1 MISTCF
7 RCRTGRNYVPK
18 TQICITRAQSCYP
31 TCFGVRE
38 AAGFIFHCKTLG
50 TQRSALEYTQLLP
63 SLLKGPP
70 LQVILFCPRQSR
82 VCRAGNPSQTMPKSH
97 QAEKILEEHWSTE
110 FNQTQRNYRPLS
122 FIDATRESCF
132 ASFIQW
138 LTHKHPQQQRLKP
151 QVSPT
156 STAYPFL
163 LDIQVKLLLAFS
175 PSNFL
180 FGFLSIWC
188 LTSIRMMMDDPQ
200 GNVRGWWRQFP
211 NSR

>member
-156 STAYPFL
+156 STASLPPRHSGQTPACFLPFKFPL
-163 LDIQVKLLLAFS
+163 WILVNLM
-175 PSNFL
+175 SNFHKN
-180 FGFLSIWC
+180 
-188 LTSIRMMMDDPQ
+188 DD
-200 GNVRGWWRQFP
+200 GWSPGKRKGVVKTI
-211 NSR
+211 S